1 MTAQLLYHMD
11 WDIFGHH
18 KTDTGTVVYLPEDF
32 QFTIV
37 FPEIIGMG
45 HRQPA
50 VHEHVCLT
58 SCQRSEYGSYVR
70 IQKFYSVSLLR
81 ENLLGQIGDRY
92 PFGPVRIG
100 YTDFLVRNVT
110 A

>member
-45 HRQPA
+45 HRQQ
-50 VHEHVCLT
+50 LSMNT
-58 SCQRSEYGSYVR
+58 SVLPLANEVNMGAMSAFKSSILYPCSER
-70 IQKFYSVSLLR
+70 ISLA
-81 ENLLGQIGDRY
+81 DR
-92 PFGPVRIG
+92 
-100 YTDFLVRNVT
+100 
-110 A
+110 